1 MDTECTCVCGRLIDK
16 STSFRGRGRFFEST
30 GTIGLDSYFFH
41 HGPILIQYRG
51 VDIYKCVCGFIA
63 KFRASKF

>member
-30 GTIGLDSYFFH
+30 GTIRLDSY
-41 HGPILIQYRG
+41 LG
-51 VDIYKCVCGFIA
+51 VDKYKSVFACGFIA